1 VLAIA
6 AGAESLSPH
15 VLARAVVEEARARG
29 IPFAAVERATESAGA
44 GVRAELAGAVIR
56 VGKAAFAADG
66 GVDPF
71 APPGPGDTAI
81 TVARGDGVIGRI
93 VLRDEVRPEA
103 RAVVAELRRL
113 GVARVVMLTGDI
125 EAAARQVAAS
135 LGIDEVHAE
144 LRPADKLDVVASA
157 PDRPVVMVGDG
168 VNDAPV
174 LAAADVGIA
183 MGMRGSTAASESA
196 GVVILVD
203 DLSRVTAA
211 MAVARRTLRIATES
225 ISVGIGLSLALM
237 AVATTGV
244 IPAIVGAV
252 AQEAID
258 VITILNGLRAA
269 RRPRPAQD

>member
-1 VLAIA
+1 
-6 AGAESLSPH
+6 
-15 VLARAVVEEARARG
+15 
-29 IPFAAVERATESAGA
+29 
-44 GVRAELAGAVIR
+44 
-56 VGKAAFAADG
+56 
-66 GVDPF
+66 
-71 APPGPGDTAI
+71 
-81 TVARGDGVIGRI
+81 
-93 VLRDEVRPEA
+93 VRPEA

-225 ISVGIGLSLALM
+225 IWVGIGLRLALM